1 MSCVFCL
8 NWINSPHIATFVWSH
23 WGKHMIDQTEEYF
36 KFSCLVES
44 CFKWCF
50 HSWVRKAMDQFSSYW
65 CKHTAG
71 QWPNDAFCLYNFFYN
86 EFSSNS
92 HIAHM
97 GRLFSVFWTLRIQQ
111 KYVAAFALNLLW
123 INQNVSHFQ
132 YERKASPCR
141 GNHQKLHLQQYLF
154 WCWIVVFLWNG
165 K

>member
-86 EFSSNS
+86 EFPSNS

-97 GRLFSVFWTLRIQQ
+97 GGLFAVFWTLRIQPN
-111 KYVAAFALNLLW
+111 YGAAFAFNLCVNMCL
-123 INQNVSHFQ
+123 IFQ

-141 GNHQKLHLQQYLF
+141 GNHQKLHL
-154 WCWIVVFLWNG
+154 
-165 K
+165 

>member
-1 MSCVFCL
+1 MSFAQIGLIRLTLPHLFGRTGVNTWSTKLRNISSFLASSKVASNDVFTL
-8 NWINSPHIATFVWSH
+8 
-23 WGKHMIDQTEEYF
+23 
-36 KFSCLVES
+36 
-44 CFKWCF
+44 
-50 HSWVRKAMDQFSSYW
+50 WVREAMDQFSSYW

-86 EFSSNS
+86 EFPSNS
-92 HIAHM
+92 HTAHM

-123 INQNVSHFQ
+123 INQCVSHFQ